1 MKQLRNLIIGL
12 ALTATMGFAGLS
24 LLNTSVS
31 DVTAGANHW
40 STDTDVG

>member
-1 MKQLRNLIIGL
+1 MKQLRKIVIGL
-12 ALTATMGFAGLS
+12 AITATMGFAGFS
-24 LLNTSVS
+24 LLSTSVT

>member
-1 MKQLRNLIIGL
+1 MKQLRNIIIGL
-12 ALTATMGFAGLS
+12 AITATMGFAGFS
-24 LLNTSVS
+24 LLNSSVM